1 LQPNN
6 NLIREIL
13 NRIGT
18 GIPDALS
25 IGYKEV
31 NAWPQ
36 PAFNAL
42 IKHGVIKPVS
52 PANVII
58 CPGCEKACLM
68 PVIVYPTHDDRPA
81 RIFIACD
88 KREDTGRIPIEP
100 SDLEQWQIDIG
111 RFVSLLASA
120 LDTGH
125 SPDKIIP
132 LQAFYLGAAT
142 INRKKRSAIFVSNK
156 KTLES
161 PLEAG
166 LFEEY
171 LRPFFLV
178 AGGLNAP
185 QKIKQ
190 GQLVSLQQILIFSE
204 NGLSVDMDALKVL
217 LSTKKETRQDV
228 ISFSVPADTEW
239 NHVFISFVNE
249 HTVLIRVGKQ
259 TEHRSFDE
267 MGFSDARKA
276 VSEPSGLW
284 AIFRELAKLN
294 GEMTFQDSVHTFK
307 DPEKIKKKVS
317 QIRKKLQVVFPN
329 IPGDPFHP
337 YKQAKGYKTRFTLNT
352 LPSFM

>member
-1 LQPNN
+1 MQPNN
-6 NLIREIL
+6 NIITEIL
-13 NRIGT
+13 NRIGA
-18 GIPDALS
+18 GVPDALT
-25 IGYKEV
+25 IRYKEV

-36 PAFNAL
+36 PAFKAL
-42 IKHGVIKPVS
+42 IKHGVIKSAS
-52 PANVII
+52 PANVIT
-58 CPGCEKACLM
+58 CPGCEEACLM
-68 PVIVYPTHDDRPA
+68 PVIVYPTQDDRPA
-81 RIFIACD
+81 RIFIACEN
-88 KREDTGRIPIEP
+88 REDTGRIPIEP

-125 SPDKIIP
+125 SPDDIIP
-132 LQAFYLGAAT
+132 LQAFYLGAVT
-142 INRKKRSAIFVSNK
+142 INRKKRSAIFVSNQE
-156 KTLES
+156 TLDAS
-161 PLEAG
+161 LEAG
-166 LFEEY
+166 LFEQY
-171 LRPFFLV
+171 LQPFFLV

-190 GQLVSLQQILIFSE
+190 GQLVSLQQVLIFSE

-228 ISFSVPADTEW
+228 IPFSVPADTEW

-249 HTVLIRVGKQ
+249 HTVRIKVGKQ

-276 VSEPSGLW
+276 DSEPSGLW

-294 GEMTFQDSVHTFK
+294 GEITFQDSANTFK
-307 DPEKIKKKVS
+307 DPEKIKKTVS
-317 QIRKKLQVVFPN
+317 QIRKKLQAVFPN

-337 YKQAKGYKTRFTLNT
+337 YKQTKSYKTRFVLNT